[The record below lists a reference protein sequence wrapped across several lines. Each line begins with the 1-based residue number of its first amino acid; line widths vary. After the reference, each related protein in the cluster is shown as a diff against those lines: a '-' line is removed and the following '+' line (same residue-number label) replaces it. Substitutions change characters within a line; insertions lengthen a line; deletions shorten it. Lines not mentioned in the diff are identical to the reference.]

1 MGWSIMVGRIAGTAV
16 RIHIT
21 FLLFLLWIG
30 FSSWRTGGSEQAWNG
45 ILFMVLLFACVLAH
59 EFGHIFM
66 ARRFGIATPDVTLL
80 PIGGVAQLERL
91 PEKPWEQ
98 LWVAIAGPAV
108 NVVIALV
115 LIFVMGAATDVQQLA
130 QIEDARVTL
139 VARLASANLFL
150 AVFNLLPAYP
160 MDGGR
165 VLNAILA
172 MRMDPRRAIQIS
184 ARIGQ
189 GFALLLG
196 FLGLFGNPLL
206 VFIAIFIYMAAASE
220 AQGSTMQAT
229 TSGLAVSDAMETKF
243 ATIPIDATLA
253 AAVDALLASSQH
265 EFPVVDA
272 FGKPMGV
279 LTRDRLLDA
288 LRTKAPETSVADA
301 LDTGAPSVRPR
312 DPLDAAMQTLS
323 RLGAP
328 AISVVDEDGR
338 TVGML
343 TMQNIVEMMLIKSI
357 KPEWQFGRKG

>member
-30 FSSWRTGGSEQAWNG
+30 FSSWRTGGSEQAWTG
-45 ILFMVLLFACVLAH
+45 VLFMVLLFACVLAH

-91 PEKPWEQ
+91 P
-98 LWVAIAGPAV
+98 AV

-115 LIFVMGAATDVQQLA
+115 LIFVMGATTDVQQLA

-253 AAVDALLASSQH
+253 AAVDALLA
-265 EFPVVDA
+265 A
-272 FGKPMGV
+272 
-279 LTRDRLLDA
+279 
-288 LRTKAPETSVADA
+288 
-301 LDTGAPSVRPR
+301 
-312 DPLDAAMQTLS
+312 S
-323 RLGAP
+323 RW
-328 AISVVDEDGR
+328 VC
-338 TVGML
+338 
-343 TMQNIVEMMLIKSI
+343 
-357 KPEWQFGRKG
+357 